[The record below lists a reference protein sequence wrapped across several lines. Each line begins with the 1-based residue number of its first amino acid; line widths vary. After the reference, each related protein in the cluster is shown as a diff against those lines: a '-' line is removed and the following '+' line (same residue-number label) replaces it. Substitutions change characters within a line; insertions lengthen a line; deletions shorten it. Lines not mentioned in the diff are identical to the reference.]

1 MDQTEKFI
9 YAVAVMDTWEQFASK
24 DGDKQTLAKKAYILE
39 KLIPIL
45 IPTHSR
51 EAVLEILDDIRKTNV
66 LKSVSNVMASKMN
79 QDKMMKELT
88 KSKFNLQDFYKTI

>member
-1 MDQTEKFI
+1 MDQAEKFI

-24 DGDKQTLAKKAYILE
+24 DGDRQTLAKKAYILE

-66 LKSVSNVMASKMN
+66 LKSVSNVMASKMS
-79 QDKMMKELT
+79 QDKMYSELK
-88 KSKFNLQDFYKTI
+88 KSKFNLQDFYDLK